1 MEAVNIQI
9 REAGT
14 ASKRI
19 PSTTAGLSSGYQRT
33 NITTTGT
40 SVIETTGGYMLP
52 EIMQFPSYK
61 PLYFQKLCIEVPA
74 DLEAAINEKL
84 KEGYRSMTQENNR
97 LAEDS
102 FSVGLEVWPAWEE

>member
-19 PSTTAGLSSGYQRT
+19 PSTTAGLTSGYQRT

-40 SVIETTGGYMLP
+40 TVVETTGGYMLP
-52 EIMQFPSYK
+52 EVMEFPSYK
-61 PLYFQKLCIEVPA
+61 PISFQKPCIEVPT

-84 KEGYRSMTQENNR
+84 KEGYISMALENNL